1 MKAMQNLTVRKLT
14 PNEHQLWDKYVDHHP
29 EGSFFHLSGWLDV
42 INSVFGHKHHY
53 LLAEQDT
60 KLVGVLPLFEQKS
73 WLFGHALISTPFCVY
88 GGALSDSASVREKLE
103 AAAYEL
109 GCQLN
114 VDYVELRDKNPIETK
129 GPWVTHCHH
138 ASFECSIPADPDAI
152 LTGVKRKQR
161 AVIRHSQKNQ
171 LQWDNSDKPQEC
183 FNLYAESVRNLGTP
197 VFSGKLFTALKDK
210 FGDRCETL
218 IIQDKDQ
225 QPVSGVLSFYYKDQV
240 LPYYGGGKYESR
252 ELKSNDFMYFQL
264 MHLAHE
270 KGITHFDFGRSKLD
284 SGSYIYKK
292 HWGMTE
298 VPLHYRVALVKA
310 KSLPNLSPNNPK
322 YKYFIKLWQKLPLGL
337 SQKVGPFLSKYL
349 G

>member
-1 MKAMQNLTVRKLT
+1 MQNLSIRKLT
-14 PNEHQLWDKYVDHHP
+14 QKEHLAWDKYVDQHP

-42 INSVFGHKHHY
+42 IHSVFGHKHHY
-53 LLAEQDT
+53 LLAEQDA

-88 GGALSDSASVREKLE
+88 GGVLSDDKSIREKLE

-114 VDYVELRDKNPIETK
+114 VDYVELRDKNPIETQ
-129 GPWVTHCHH
+129 GPWVTHSHH
-138 ASFECSIPADPDAI
+138 TSFQCVIPDNPDAI
-152 LTGVKRKQR
+152 LTSIKRKQR
-161 AVIRHSQKNQ
+161 AVIRHSQKNE
-171 LQWDNSDKPQEC
+171 LQWDNSDKPREC

-197 VFSGKLFTALKDK
+197 VFSGKLFTALKET

-218 IIQDKDQ
+218 IIHDKQ
-225 QPVSGVLSFYYKDQV
+225 EQPVSGVLSFYYKNQV
-240 LPYYGGGKYESR
+240 LPYYGGGKYEAR
-252 ELKSNDFMYFQL
+252 DLKSNDFMYFQL
-264 MHLAHE
+264 MHLAQQ

-284 SGSYIYKK
+284 SGSYKYKK
-292 HWGMTE
+292 HWGMDE

-310 KSLPNLSPNNPK
+310 KTLPNLSPNNPK
-322 YKYFIKLWQKLPLGL
+322 YKFFILAWQKLPL
-337 SQKVGPFLSKYL
+337 SISRRIGPLLSKYL